1 MSVKNLCI
9 AYLTSRYP
17 AISHTFI
24 LHEIHSLQQLGVEI
38 RAASINAP
46 DRPHS
51 ELTQLEQQQAATTFY
66 IKLAGIW
73 GALRAHTAILFS
85 QPKAYLR
92 GLGYALR
99 LGKLDLGKLLY
110 NFFYFV
116 EAVML
121 GHWMQQ
127 QQLKHL
133 HVHFGTEVATVGLF
147 AKQIFPITLSLT
159 IHGPDEFYNV
169 KAYYLA
175 EKIRAADFICC
186 ISHYARS
193 QLMILSEPSHWEKFE
208 VSRLGVDAS
217 TFIPRTAAPAAEVL
231 EIICVGRLV
240 PVKGQFILLQAVQ
253 NLLQQGYKLR
263 LRFVGDGPS
272 RALLQQ
278 TVNAQNLTQ
287 QVIFEGAVNHE
298 RILALY
304 AKADIFALASFA
316 EGLPV
321 VLMEAMIMQIPCVTT
336 QITGIP
342 ELIGAGEGVLVAASD
357 TAGLTEAL
365 AKLLDDATLREN
377 MGKLGREKVLEQYD
391 LKNNVAKLAHIFE
404 RRLAALGKTA

>member
-1 MSVKNLCI
+1 MTVRKL

-24 LHEIHSLQQLGVEI
+24 LHEIHTLQQLGVEI

-66 IKLAGIW
+66 IKPAGIW

-147 AKQIFPITLSLT
+147 AKHIFPITLSLT

-193 QLMILSEPSHWEKFE
+193 QLMILSEPSHWDKFE

-217 TFIPRTAAPAAEVL
+217 TFIPRTVAPAAEVL

-253 NLLQQGYKLR
+253 NLLQQGYQLR

-278 TVNAQNLTQ
+278 TVNAQNLAQ

-304 AKADIFALASFA
+304 ANADIFALASFA

-321 VLMEAMIMQIPCVTT
+321 VLMEAMILQIPCVTT

-357 TAGLTEAL
+357 VAGLTAAL
-365 AKLLDDATLREN
+365 AKLLDDASLREN

-391 LKNNVAKLAHIFE
+391 LKNNVTKLAQIFE
-404 RRLAALGKTA
+404 RRLAALEKIA

>member
-1 MSVKNLCI
+1 MSAKKPRL

-24 LHEIHSLQQLGVEI
+24 LHEIDTLQQLGLEI

-46 DRPHS
+46 DRPLAA
-51 ELTQLEQQQAATTFY
+51 LTRLEQQQAATTFY
-66 IKLAGIW
+66 IKPAGIW
-73 GALRAHTAILFS
+73 GALRAHRAIFFS

-99 LGKLDLGKLLY
+99 LGKLDVGKILY
-110 NFFYFV
+110 NGFYFV

-127 QQLKHL
+127 QQLTHL

-147 AKQIFPITLSLT
+147 AKQIFPISLSLT

-169 KAYYLA
+169 KPYYLA
-175 EKIRAADFICC
+175 EKIRAAAFICC
-186 ISHYARS
+186 ISDYARS
-193 QLMILSEPSHWEKFE
+193 QLMILSEPAQWEKFE

-217 TFIPRTAAPAAEVL
+217 TFMPRTGVTPSDRL

-253 NLLQQGYKLR
+253 NLLQRGYKLR
-263 LRFVGDGPS
+263 LRFVGDGES
-272 RALLQQ
+272 RAALQQ
-278 TVNAQNLTQ
+278 RVNAQGLGTQ
-287 QVIFEGAVNHE
+287 VLFEGAVNHE
-298 RILALY
+298 HILALY
-304 AKADIFALASFA
+304 AHADIFALASFA

-321 VLMEAMIMQIPCVTT
+321 VLMEAMVMQIPCVST

-342 ELIGAGEGVLVAASD
+342 ELIGAEEGLLVAASD
-357 TAGLTEAL
+357 VTGLTDAL
-365 AKLLDDATLREN
+365 AKLLDDPVLREN
-377 MGKLGREKVLEQYD
+377 IGKRGRAKVLEQYD
-391 LKNNVAKLAHIFE
+391 LKTNVARLAQIFE
-404 RRLAALGKTA
+404 NRLARLEKTL